1 MPITI
6 RSTNLLIVL
15 TVVFMMAVAL
25 YMEHGWGLEPC
36 PLCVTQRIFV
46 ILAGVW
52 ALLACVHNPG
62 GSGRRVYAALGLL
75 SAGVGAAV
83 SARQVWL
90 QSLPE
95 DKVPS
100 CGPSLEFMLDTAPW
114 MDVLRVMLA
123 GDGNCA
129 EISWSL
135 FGISI
140 PGWTLIGFVLL
151 MAANLWQILRRR

>member
-36 PLCVTQRIFV
+36 PLCITQRIFV
-46 ILAGVW
+46 ILTGVW
-52 ALLACVHNPG
+52 ALVAWLHNPAG
-62 GSGRRVYAALGLL
+62 LGRRVYAALGLL
-75 SAGVGAAV
+75 SALVGAAV

-114 MDVLRVMLA
+114 LDVLRVMLA

-135 FGISI
+135 LGISI
-140 PGWTLIGFVLL
+140 PGWTLIGFLL
-151 MAANLWQILRRR
+151 LVAANLWQTLRRR

>member
-6 RSTNLLIVL
+6 RSTNLLIAL
-15 TVVFMMAVAL
+15 ATVFMMGVAL

-46 ILAGVW
+46 ILVGVV
-52 ALLACVHNPG
+52 ALLAWLHNPG
-62 GSGRRVYAALGLL
+62 RFFRRCYAGLGMLFAL
-75 SAGVGAAV
+75 VGALV

-90 QSLPE
+90 QSLPA
-95 DKVPS
+95 DRVPS
-100 CGPSLEFMLDTAPW
+100 CGPNLDFLIDTAPFL
-114 MDVLRVMLA
+114 DVLRVMFT

-140 PGWTLIGFVLL
+140 PGWTLIGFILLLVLNAL
-151 MAANLWQILRRR
+151 QWLRRR